1 MRANRSQS
9 SNRWSYERIFWDKG
23 LTHVA
28 GVDEVGRG
36 PLAGPVVAV
45 AAILRPGSGDQGI
58 TDSKALTPAQR
69 LELYPLITDAAVA
82 WGVGLV
88 EAVDIDRYNILGAT
102 FLAMQR
108 ALDQLPVRPDGVLV
122 DGKFHIPDLTLPQQ
136 AIIGGDMKSPSVGA
150 ASILAKEIR
159 DRIMEEYDST
169 YPGYGFARHK
179 GYATAEHVAAL
190 ADLGPT
196 PIHRRSFAPLRL
208 WQQGALKL

>member
-1 MRANRSQS
+1 MRANGPRFSD
-9 SNRWSYERIFWDKG
+9 RWSYERAFWDRG

-45 AAILRPGSGDQGI
+45 AAILPPGTDDQGI
-58 TDSKALTPAQR
+58 TDSKALTPARR
-69 LELYPLITDAAVA
+69 LELFPVICDVAVA

-88 EAVDIDRYNILGAT
+88 SPADIDRCNILGAT

-122 DGKFHIPDLTLPQQ
+122 DGKFHIPDVVLPQR
-136 AIIGGDMKSPSVGA
+136 AIIGGDRKSPSVGA

-208 WQQGALKL
+208 WQQGALNL

>member
-1 MRANRSQS
+1 
-9 SNRWSYERIFWDKG
+9 
-23 LTHVA
+23 VA

-45 AAILRPGSGDQGI
+45 AAILAPGTDAQGI
-58 TDSKALTPAQR
+58 TDSKALTPARR
-69 LELYPLITDAAVA
+69 LKLFPLISDAAVA

-88 EAVDIDRYNILGAT
+88 ESVDIDRYNILGAT

-122 DGKFHIPDLTLPQQ
+122 DGKFHIPDVTLPQR
-136 AIIGGDMKSPSVGA
+136 AIIGGDRKSPSVGA

-159 DRIMEEYDST
+159 DRIMEEYDAT

-190 ADLGPT
+190 ANLGPT

-208 WQQGALKL
+208 WQQGALNL